1 MKDVAN
7 NEHQITIKR
16 STFYICTKSL
26 DFTPHLIKYETKLR
40 AHKILKA

>member
-1 MKDVAN
+1 MEDVAN

-16 STFYICTKSL
+16 STYYIRTNSL
-26 DFTPHLIKYETKLR
+26 DFIPHLIKYETKLR